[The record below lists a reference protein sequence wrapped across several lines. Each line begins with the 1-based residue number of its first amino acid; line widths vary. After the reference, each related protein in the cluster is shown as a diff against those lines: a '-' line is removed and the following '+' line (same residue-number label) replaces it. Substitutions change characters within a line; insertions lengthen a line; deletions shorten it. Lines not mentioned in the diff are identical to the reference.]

1 MDKEFRPI
9 FKSRWISLDL
19 EAKHLDH
26 LFFLIIG
33 NFITSCY
40 SKNFTAFN
48 LLRRQLEFPLVKQNQ
63 FLITKIPK
71 GINWND
77 CFIFAGDQ
85 FVSKVKDVAV
95 TKGVKKADEE
105 NDLFYFDVSF
115 LEQALTFEN
124 KMEISQGALVYSPW
138 FRFIKEPFDFLD
150 QEIKGDYIVKALLY
164 VARLNKIDAFV
175 EKRED
180 SVDSLIFKNTFKGAS
195 RLDIVF
201 KQSLESIALVSE
213 KGSSIIDFNKYKIC
227 LFVDHNRGLFE
238 ALTRSKE
245 GVFKNLEV
253 NKNDQIIELARAN
266 D

>member
-1 MDKEFRPI
+1 MDKEVRPI
-9 FKSRWISLDL
+9 FKSRWFSLKL
-19 EAKHLDH
+19 QAKNLDH

-40 SKNFTAFN
+40 SKNFTVFN

-63 FLITKIPK
+63 FLVTQIPK

-95 TKGVKKADEE
+95 AKGIKKADEK

-115 LEQALTFEN
+115 LEEALSFEN
-124 KMEISQGALVYSPW
+124 KIEISQGKLVYSPW

-164 VARLNKIDAFV
+164 VARLNRIDVFLQ
-175 EKRED
+175 KRED
-180 SVDSLIFKNTFKGAS
+180 GVDSLIFKNKFKGAVK
-195 RLDIVF
+195 LDIVF

-213 KGSSIIDFNKYKIC
+213 KGSSIIDFNNYKIS
-227 LFVDHNRGLFE
+227 LFVDHNKVLFE
-238 ALTRSKE
+238 ALIRSKE
-245 GVFKNLEV
+245 GGFRNLEI
-253 NKNDQIIELARAN
+253 NKNDQIIELVRIN